1 MSLCGKIVKLRD
13 EFQKETIQLTREN
26 LEKEPR
32 ILELRNQCRII
43 RTSELAAAQERL
55 TELERRKDELLRL
68 YSPSMLLQRLQE
80 TMNKTEDESEALH
93 KQFLDKEIDLA
104 TFVQKY
110 KNLRTSYH
118 RRALLHL
125 AGKTSV

>member
-1 MSLCGKIVKLRD
+1 MNI
-13 EFQKETIQLTREN
+13 REN
-26 LEKEPR
+26 LEEESV

-55 TELERRKDELLRL
+55 TELERRKDELLKL
-68 YSPSMLLQRLQE
+68 YSPLMLLQRLQE
-80 TMNKTEDESEALH
+80 AINKTEDESEALH

-104 TFVQKY
+104 TFVQKC

-118 RRALLHL
+118 RQVLLHL
-125 AGKTSV
+125 AAKTSV